1 MSVRLR
7 LDDIQSAKKSKERS
21 CCLQTESS
29 SSLEDNF
36 EAISPVLGSN
46 TRGMEDCPDTS
57 ELFEHHNNNGR
68 YSFPKRAMVDLEF
81 VGVTYSVRTFSRQKL
96 RLGGRKLS
104 AIPAGHYY
112 KLVVFPQVA
121 YRKKTRLHLRRG
133 EETDASYIVVTSS
146 LFADTPTSSNLYI
159 NYHPIISS
167 LVRVDNLHGSVPP
180 ERNWMSCPSR
190 SVTSPVVFLSR
201 PLSAALRLYVVPV
214 ICWGLRGTCR
224 WRKSHLDMLLLT
236 RLSGDARR
244 AGMMIWT
251 DGGRSHS
258 RGSQT
263 FKTEGDL
270 GP

>member
-29 SSLEDNF
+29 SSLENNF

-96 RLGGRKLS
+96 RL
-104 AIPAGHYY
+104 
-112 KLVVFPQVA
+112 
-121 YRKKTRLHLRRG
+121 
-133 EETDASYIVVTSS
+133 
-146 LFADTPTSSNLYI
+146 
-159 NYHPIISS
+159 
-167 LVRVDNLHGSVPP
+167 
-180 ERNWMSCPSR
+180 
-190 SVTSPVVFLSR
+190 
-201 PLSAALRLYVVPV
+201 V

-244 AGMMIWT
+244 ARMMIWT